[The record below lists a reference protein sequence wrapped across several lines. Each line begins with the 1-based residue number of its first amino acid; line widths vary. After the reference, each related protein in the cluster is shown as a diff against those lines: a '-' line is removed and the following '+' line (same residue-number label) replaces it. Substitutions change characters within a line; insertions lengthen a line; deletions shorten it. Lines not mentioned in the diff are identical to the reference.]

1 MHFQSL
7 MSGSLSFSVFLLRL
21 SFCAAQVSNYCSISG
36 QHSLCLNQGPSRSC
50 GKVYYRGLTEAEKQE
65 ALDEHNRLRSLVAT
79 GGTRQPPA
87 SDMRELTWDD
97 ELARVAQARADSCEF
112 GHECRDCRRVN
123 RFKVGQNIYR
133 ARDNRLESP
142 EWGHVIRSFFSEID
156 LFPGSGSIARYKYTP
171 GTGHYTQMVWS
182 SVTRVGCGLITF
194 YNLDTA
200 PLIARYY
207 VCDYGPGGNKV
218 GDVMYRP
225 GPACSA
231 CPGGTSCSGRHR
243 GLCSGQG
250 VDLDQLDFID
260 NNSLDDGRRFSSRS
274 GLFSP
279 ANNRPVNNQLRDS
292 EVKNTF
298 KDVTSSS
305 AVTRRIPARSPVTR
319 VTRPRQRSQRLRSR
333 SRPCDFFCA
342 LGRIFR
348 F

>member
-1 MHFQSL
+1 MDFQSSPL
-7 MSGSLSFSVFLLRL
+7 TFSIFLLRIGV
-21 SFCAAQVSNYCSISG
+21 CVAQVSNYCSISA
-36 QHSLCLNQGPSRSC
+36 QHSLCLNQGPSSSC

-65 ALDEHNRLRSLVAT
+65 ALYEHNRLRSLVAT

-87 SDMRELTWDD
+87 SDMRELSWDE

-133 ARDNRLESP
+133 ARDNRLEPP
-142 EWGHVIRSFFSEID
+142 EWTHVIRSFFSEID
-156 LFPGSGSIARYKYTP
+156 MFPGSGSIATYKYTP

-182 SVTRVGCGLITF
+182 SVTRVGCGLVTF
-194 YNLDTA
+194 YNQDSA

-231 CPGGTSCSGRHR
+231 CPRGTACTGRHQ
-243 GLCSGQG
+243 GLCSGSG
-250 VDLDQLDFID
+250 LDFID
-260 NNSLDDGRRFSSRS
+260 NNSLEGGRTFSSRS

-279 ANNRPVNNQLRDS
+279 PAINLLPNNVNNQFRNG
-292 EVKNTF
+292 EVKN
-298 KDVTSSS
+298 KNILQPS
-305 AVTRRIPARSPVTR
+305 VTRRIPPRSSAP
-319 VTRPRQRSQRLRSR
+319 VTRPRTQRLRSR
-333 SRPCDFFCA
+333 SRPCDFFCT